1 MPELPEVETTRRGLA
16 PYVEGHKLV
25 AFSIHERRLRWPV
38 DIPEDL
44 LGQAVRRLRR
54 RGKYLLAE
62 FDGGALILHL
72 GMSGSLRFVPRGSEL
87 LTHDHVELDFGTEQ
101 VLRLNDPRRFGC
113 VLWQQGE
120 VESHPLLASLGPEPL
135 ENEFSGDQLF
145 KRSRGRRV
153 AVKIF
158 LMDAKVVTGV
168 GNIYA
173 NESLFLAGV
182 RPTRKSGSIPRHQW
196 EHVARAVRK
205 VLADSISLGGTT
217 LRDFINPEGRPG
229 YFRQQ
234 LRVYDRES
242 EPCIQCGT
250 PLIAVVLGG
259 RSTFYCPACQPA
271 KGFGPVSCRSC

>member
-16 PYVEGHKLV
+16 PFIEGYKLV
-25 AFSIHERRLRWPV
+25 AFSIHQSRLRWPV
-38 DIPEDL
+38 EIPESL
-44 LGQAVRRLRR
+44 LGQTVRRLRR

-62 FDGGALILHL
+62 FDAGALILHL
-72 GMSGSLRFVPRGSEL
+72 GMSGSLRFVARDGIL
-87 LTHDHVELDFGTEQ
+87 LTHDHLEFDFGSEK
-101 VLRLNDPRRFGC
+101 VLRFNDPRRFGC
-113 VLWQQGE
+113 VLWQQGDGE
-120 VESHPLLASLGPEPL
+120 NHPLLASLGPEPL

-145 KRSRGRRV
+145 ARSRGRRV
-153 AVKIF
+153 AVKVF
-158 LMDAKVVTGV
+158 LMNAKVVTGV

-182 RPTRKSGSIPRHQW
+182 RPTRMAGTIPRHRW

-205 VLADSISLGGTT
+205 VLADSINLGGTT

-234 LRVYDRES
+234 LRVYDRGG

-250 PLIAVVLGG
+250 PLTAVVLGG
-259 RSTFYCPACQPA
+259 RSTFYCHACQPA
-271 KGFGPVSCRSC
+271 KGFGPVSC